1 VDRAE
6 ATALLARLHEAQN
19 HFYGGGD
26 ASAFAGLLAPDITW
40 SVPGHSA
47 IAGTYRGIDSVLRY
61 FARRRNIADS
71 TFRLHR
77 RDVLTGTGDRIA
89 ALTDGTATIAGR
101 ERSWSTVGLY
111 DIRDGRIAAC
121 WLLPL
126 DPAEFDAIWSPQPP
140 PGL

>member
-1 VDRAE
+1 M
-6 ATALLARLHEAQN
+6 
-19 HFYGGGD
+19 
-26 ASAFAGLLAPDITW
+26 FAGLLATDITW
-40 SVPGHSA
+40 SVPGHNA
-47 IAGTYRGIDSVLRY
+47 IAGTYRGVDSVLSY
-61 FARRRNIADS
+61 FTRRRSIADS

-111 DIRDGRIAAC
+111 DIRAGLIAAC

-126 DPAEFDAIWSPQPP
+126 DPAEFDAIWSP
-140 PGL
+140 GL